1 MTQLALESAQR
12 IIDAAIAGGRTGPDR
27 HIAVA
32 VCDAGGHPLALGR
45 EQDAAPLLAH
55 IAQAKAFT
63 CIAYG
68 KPTDAVRAWAEET
81 PIWFHGVA
89 RVAEQRMGLPL
100 IGSKGGVYIRD
111 ASGAV
116 LGAVGVAGEAGEQ
129 DEALAV
135 LGIRAAGL
143 IADTD

>member
-1 MTQLALESAQR
+1 MADLTLKTAQIIIESAL
-12 IIDAAIAGGRTGPDR
+12 AGGRTGPQR
-27 HIAVA
+27 RIAIA

-45 EQDAAPLLAH
+45 EEEAAPLLAH

-68 KPTDAVRAWAEET
+68 KSTDAVREWAEET

-111 ASGAV
+111 GDGRA

-129 DEALAV
+129 DEKLAV
-135 LGIRAAGL
+135 TGIEAAGFV
-143 IADTD
+143 ADAG

>member
-1 MTQLALESAQR
+1 MTDLTLSSAQA
-12 IIDAAIAGGRTGPDR
+12 IISAALAGGRTGPDR
-27 HIAVA
+27 RIAIA
-32 VCDAGGHPLALGR
+32 VCDGGGHPLALGR
-45 EQDAAPLLAH
+45 EEDAAPLLAH

-68 KPTDAVRAWAEET
+68 KSTDAVREWAEET

-89 RVAEQRMGLPL
+89 RVAENRMGLPL

-111 ASGAV
+111 KDGRV

-129 DEALAV
+129 DEKLAV
-135 LGIRAAGL
+135 VGIQAAGL
-143 IADTD
+143 VADAV

>member
-1 MTQLALESAQR
+1 MTDLTLETAQIIITSAL
-12 IIDAAIAGGRTGPDR
+12 AGGRTGPAR
-27 HIAVA
+27 RIAVA

-45 EQDAAPLLAH
+45 EEDAAPLLAH

-68 KPTDAVRAWAEET
+68 KSTDAVREWAEET

-111 ASGAV
+111 DNGRV

-129 DEALAV
+129 DEKLA
-135 LGIRAAGL
+135 AAG
-143 IADTD
+143 IEAAGFVADAG

>member
-1 MTQLALESAQR
+1 MHALTLNAAQTIVSA
-12 IIDAAIAGGRTGPDR
+12 ALTGGRTGPDR
-27 HIAVA
+27 RIAVA

-45 EQDAAPLLAH
+45 EEDAAPLLAH

-68 KPTDAVRAWAEET
+68 KSTDAVREWAEET

-89 RVAEQRMGLPL
+89 RVAEHRMGLPL

-111 ASGAV
+111 NDGQV

-129 DEALAV
+129 DEKLAV
-135 LGIRAAGL
+135 LGIEAAGFV
-143 IADTD
+143 ADAG

>member
-1 MTQLALESAQR
+1 MTQLTLESAQR
-12 IIDAAIAGGRTGPDR
+12 IIDAALAGGRTGPER
-27 HIAVA
+27 RIAVA

-68 KPTDAVRAWAEET
+68 KSTDEVRQWAEET

-89 RVAEQRMGLPL
+89 RVAEQ
-100 IGSKGGVYIRD
+100 IGYDHALRKRTPVSASWSMFGVFGRSSPT
-111 ASGAV
+111 A
-116 LGAVGVAGEAGEQ
+116 
-129 DEALAV
+129 
-135 LGIRAAGL
+135 
-143 IADTD
+143 

>member
-1 MTQLALESAQR
+1 MTTLTLGAAQTIINAAL
-12 IIDAAIAGGRTGPDR
+12 AGGRTGPER
-27 HIAVA
+27 RIAVA

-45 EQDAAPLLAH
+45 EEEAPPLLAH

-68 KPTDAVRAWAEET
+68 RSTDAVRQWAEET

-89 RVAEQRMGLPL
+89 RVAENTMGVPL
-100 IGSKGGVYIRD
+100 IGSKGGVFIKTSD
-111 ASGAV
+111 DQL

-129 DEALAV
+129 DEKLCCI
-135 LGIRAAGL
+135 GIEAAGFV
-143 IADTD
+143 AVC

>member
-1 MTQLALESAQR
+1 MTALTLKSAQT
-12 IIDAAIAGGRTGPDR
+12 IIDAALAGGRTGPER
-27 HIAVA
+27 RIAVA

-45 EQDAAPLLAH
+45 EEEAAPLLAH

-68 KPTDAVRAWAEET
+68 KSTDAVREWAEET

-89 RVAEQRMGLPL
+89 RVAEHRMGLPL

-111 ASGAV
+111 GEGRM

-129 DEALAV
+129 DEKLAV
-135 LGIRAAGL
+135 TGIEAAGFV
-143 IADTD
+143 ADAG

>member
-1 MTQLALESAQR
+1 MTQLTLDIANR
-12 IIDAAIAGGRTGPDR
+12 IIGAALAGGRTGPER
-27 HIAVA
+27 RIAVA

-45 EQDAAPLLAH
+45 EEQAAPLLAH

-68 KPTDAVRAWAEET
+68 KSTDAVRTWAEET

-89 RVAEQRMGLPL
+89 RVAEKSMGLPL

-111 ASGAV
+111 ASGTV
-116 LGAVGVAGEAGEQ
+116 IGAVGVAGEAGER

-135 LGIRAAGL
+135 RGIEAADFT
-143 IADTD
+143 ADTG